1 MTPVKHF
8 DILLFSL
15 FKIEVLSMAK
25 EIMTV
30 EEVARYLRTGVAT
43 IYKLAQEGRI
53 PATKVGNQ
61 WRFRKETI
69 DEWLDKGGKSSLK
82 NSKKGG

>member
-1 MTPVKHF
+1 
-8 DILLFSL
+8 
-15 FKIEVLSMAK
+15 MAD

-30 EEVARYLRTGVAT
+30 EELAKYLKTGVAT

-61 WRFRKETI
+61 WRFRKKKI
-69 DEWLDKGGKSSLK
+69 DEWMDQSGKVSFKEK
-82 NSKKGG
+82 NQKEKTMKIINKVSQ

>member
-1 MTPVKHF
+1 
-8 DILLFSL
+8 
-15 FKIEVLSMAK
+15 MAK

-30 EEVARYLRTGVAT
+30 EEVAKYVRTGVAT

-61 WRFRKETI
+61 WRFRKEKI
-69 DEWLDKGGKSSLK
+69 DEWLDQGGKVSLNSSRKGG
-82 NSKKGG
+82 

>member
-1 MTPVKHF
+1 
-8 DILLFSL
+8 
-15 FKIEVLSMAK
+15 MAD

-30 EEVARYLRTGVAT
+30 EELAKYLKTGVAT

-61 WRFRKETI
+61 WRFRKKKI
-69 DEWLDKGGKSSLK
+69 DEWMDQSGKVSFKEK
-82 NSKKGG
+82 N